1 MTADAEGRFDPR
13 RPLDLRRTL
22 NLLGYGPWARR
33 EDGAVWLATRT
44 REGPATLHIARRN
57 GTVDVRAWGPGAAWA
72 ATHAPALCGEE
83 DDDSGFN
90 PTHPLL
96 ARLHRESRGLRMP
109 RTHAVFEALV
119 PTVIGQQV
127 TSEEAHE
134 SYRHLVN
141 ALGEPAPG
149 PRRLK
154 LPPDPHSLA
163 HTPYWVFHRF
173 GIERRRADVII
184 RVARSVKRL
193 EETVTMDLPSAY
205 RRLQAFPGVGPWT
218 AAKVAMVA
226 LGDADAVPVGD
237 YHLPHSVGYV
247 FDGTP
252 RSTDE
257 RMLELLEPYRG
268 HRARVIRLIVEAG
281 IAAPRFGPRK
291 PLRNIAAF

>member
-1 MTADAEGRFDPR
+1 MTADAEGRFEPR
-13 RPLDLRRTL
+13 RPLDLRGTL
-22 NLLGYGPWARR
+22 NLLGYGPWVRR
-33 EDGAVWLATRT
+33 EDGALWLATRT

-72 ATHAPALCGEE
+72 AAHAPALCGEE

-119 PTVIGQQV
+119 PTIIGQQV
-127 TSEEAHE
+127 TSEEARE

-163 HTPYWVFHRF
+163 RTPYWAFHRF
-173 GIERRRADVII
+173 GVERRRADVII
-184 RVARSVKRL
+184 RAARSVKRL

-291 PLRNIAAF
+291 PLRNYRTS